1 MHRTEVQPTKQSRR
15 ELEDIF
21 FKEVNV
27 RWVHHPHTEA
37 LVIIARVTNSNVHR
51 LKVDDGS
58 AVDILY
64 LNAYKRMSLTEDD
77 LDPNSSPI
85 YGFTRDH
92 VIPKEVAKLTI
103 TVGEHP
109 RTSTV
114 LANFL
119 VVDALSAIDG
129 IIRRLPFKALK
140 AATSIYHLIMKF
152 PTTERTSEV

>member
-1 MHRTEVQPTKQSRR
+1 MEVQPTKQSRR

-64 LNAYKRMSLTEDD
+64 LNAYKRMGLTEDD
-77 LDPNSSPI
+77 LDPNNSLLN
-85 YGFTRDH
+85 GFTGDH
-92 VIPKEVAKLTI
+92 IVPKGLAKLTI
-103 TVGEHP
+103 IVGELA
-109 RTSTV
+109 RTSTI
-114 LANFL
+114 LTNFL
-119 VVDALSAIDG
+119 VVGEDG
-129 IIRRLPFKALK
+129 R
-140 AATSIYHLIMKF
+140 
-152 PTTERTSEV
+152 